1 MIQNEDKPTRLRCSE
16 IWGGIGNTDL
26 DVSTRPV
33 TTSLFSSASDSDSG
47 GDVYYFSV
55 CARDTIVR
63 IAMADVM
70 GHGRAVST
78 MSQWMYTALVERMDS
93 IHSND
98 ILGDLNRLANERGH
112 EAITTAVVFSFR
124 VENAELY
131 LSYAGH
137 PPVWIRR
144 HKEGVWLPL
153 AQRQQTEPINLPLG
167 MFPDTKYSQQQ
178 LRLDS
183 GDRLLAFTDGLI
195 DAPSRNGQPFGHDGL
210 QAALEEAGGG
220 TLFHLKQGVLAAV
233 RSHTGGSLGHDDVTL
248 IAVDVH

>member
-1 MIQNEDKPTRLRCSE
+1 MIETEDKPTRLRCSE

-26 DVSTRPV
+26 DVSTGPV
-33 TTSLFSSASDSDSG
+33 TTSLFSTASDSDSG

-63 IAMADVM
+63 IALADVM
-70 GHGRAVST
+70 GHGEAVST
-78 MSQWMYTALVERMDS
+78 MSQWMYTALAERMDS

-98 ILGDLNRLANERGH
+98 ILADLNRLANERGH
-112 EAITTAVVFSFR
+112 EATTTAVVLSFR
-124 VENAELY
+124 VDDSDLY

-153 AQRQQTEPINLPLG
+153 AQKQQTQPINLPLG
-167 MFPDTKYSQQQ
+167 MFPDTKYSHQQ

-195 DAPSRNGQPFGHDGL
+195 DAPSKNGQPFGHDRL
-210 QAALEEAGGG
+210 QAVLEEAGGG